1 MKDSLENRTDARIV
15 EWVGMCRHL
24 RYDLA
29 GAIKCY
35 EECSENVSCH
45 YYEAKKLRKRN
56 STALSKLYMSM
67 ANLLLPFV
75 GLSIATVAQ

>member
-45 YYEAKKLRKRN
+45 YYEAIKTAKEKFD
-56 STALSKLYMSM
+56 STFKIVY
-67 ANLLLPFV
+67 V
-75 GLSIATVAQ
+75 YG

>member
-1 MKDSLENRTDARIV
+1 MKDSLENRTEARIL

-35 EECSENVSCH
+35 EECSDLEPENVSCQ
-45 YYEAKKLRKRN
+45 YYEAIKKCEGEIRQHFQNCMCLW
-56 STALSKLYMSM
+56 LIY
-67 ANLLLPFV
+67 
-75 GLSIATVAQ
+75 